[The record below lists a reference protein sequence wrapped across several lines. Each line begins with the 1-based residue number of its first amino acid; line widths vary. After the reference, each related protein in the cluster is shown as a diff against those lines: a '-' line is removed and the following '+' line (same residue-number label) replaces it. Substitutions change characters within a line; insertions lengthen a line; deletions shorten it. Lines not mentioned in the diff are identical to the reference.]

1 MKKLKDEK
9 QLDDSFTAEP
19 LINIHKYPEDLFTLE
34 VILGEEDDEKGI
46 GDKKMYSCNNRR
58 LCPARRC
65 GSPERA
71 LLKNLVKIGFL
82 GKVKCRVVPVCRH
95 RVVLSTKDPFV
106 QKGNVRGAYC
116 NELFS
121 G

>member
-46 GDKKMYSCNNRR
+46 GNKKMYSCNNRR
-58 LCPARRC
+58 LC
-65 GSPERA
+65 

-82 GKVKCRVVPVCRH
+82 GKVKCRVVPLCRH